1 MPNFYFSWVSR
12 ESEPVVERIAA
23 ACATFLEGKCVLG
36 KERDGF
42 VPEKIKNSLARCDAL
57 FVVIGEESS
66 ASEGSGG
73 RIVDRLKDQLKEES
87 GEWAEGLLVIGKIHS
102 PGLVVL
108 RSAEVELIPIVGKRC
123 ILPLNQIDFIKEGRW
138 LPGKFVW
145 GKRAFNFQTSIRRP
159 LAFAVAESIG
169 ARWSVA
175 LRNRVAR

>member
-1 MPNFYFSWVSR
+1 MVTPQDKL
-12 ESEPVVERIAA
+12 SEKWPWNGEFLRIFLFVPSLMGIAA
-23 ACATFLEGKCVLG
+23 SVALYSTAGVHALWFLTG
-36 KERDGF
+36 
-42 VPEKIKNSLARCDAL
+42 ILAG
-57 FVVIGEESS
+57 VVFYTIFGVV
-66 ASEGSGG
+66 G
-73 RIVDRLKDQLKEES
+73 RRVDRLKDQLKEES

-145 GKRAFNFQTSIRRP
+145 GKRAFNFQTSIGRP